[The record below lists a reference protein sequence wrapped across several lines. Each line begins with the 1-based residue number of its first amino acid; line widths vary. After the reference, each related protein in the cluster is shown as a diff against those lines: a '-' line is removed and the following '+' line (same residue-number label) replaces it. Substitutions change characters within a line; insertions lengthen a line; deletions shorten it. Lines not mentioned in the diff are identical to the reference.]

1 MTTIYTVFH
10 RLRAL
15 LVERL
20 VGANEAPKYDSHEIL
35 FQSFS
40 KEKAVD
46 YCLNQVSKVDDANWR
61 SISKGVI
68 ITPIDTT
75 KPIAD
80 DIVTMIYY

>member
-10 RLRAL
+10 RLRAPL
-15 LVERL
+15 IERL
-20 VGANEAPKYDSHEIL
+20 VGAEGAHKYDSHEIL

-46 YCLNQVSKVDDANWR
+46 YCLNQVSKVDDTNWK

-75 KPIAD
+75 DPITND
-80 DIVTMIYY
+80 TVTMIYY